1 MQIWVTVILK
11 KGSYYKFGQNLLQ
24 IRESITNWGITTIL
38 NLYSNSTNESLVTE
52 FMAVKV
58 SQNLNSM
65 QTTSKQ

>member
-52 FMAVKV
+52 FMAAKV